1 MSDPGTT
8 PGDAFSDG
16 VSDSDDQGRADD
28 VDREY
33 VGGFETDDAEEAL
46 ETVTNDAVAGETVEP
61 QLGDGTDDG
70 PTGGAPNEGSPDMWE
85 HGDDRP
91 DLGGDL
97 GTKPL

>member
-16 VSDSDDQGRADD
+16 VSDSDDEGRADD

-33 VGGFETDDAEEAL
+33 VGGPETDDAEEAL

-70 PTGGAPNEGSPDMWE
+70 PTGGAPNEGAPDLWE
-85 HGDDRP
+85 HDAERP

>member
-8 PGDAFSDG
+8 PAEQSGDLGAERRD
-16 VSDSDDQGRADD
+16 DD
-28 VDREY
+28 VDREH
-33 VGGFETDDAEEAL
+33 VGPYETDDAEEAL

-70 PTGGAPNEGSPDMWE
+70 PTGGAPREGSPDLWE
-85 HGDDRP
+85 HDGDEDRP

>member
-8 PGDAFSDG
+8 PAEQFSD
-16 VSDSDDQGRADD
+16 QGAERRDDD
-28 VDREY
+28 VDREH
-33 VGGFETDDAEEAL
+33 VGLVRADDAEEAL

-61 QLGDGTDDG
+61 QPGDGTDDG
-70 PTGGAPNEGSPDMWE
+70 PTGGAPREGSPDLWE
-85 HGDDRP
+85 HDDDEERP